1 MAVTDADKSKKLAKT
16 IRCVVTIMIKN
27 SSRFI
32 YFEKCRSRD
41 LRSQSV
47 KPTLDVKY
55 KTMFQK

>member
-41 LRSQSV
+41 LRS
-47 KPTLDVKY
+47 
-55 KTMFQK
+55 